1 VTSSESAVQL
11 SLFQIDNYGPWT
23 VTPSPRQETDLQSL
37 QAQLYADLA
46 DFVGQYDGYVFY
58 DRFDNMLGITNGM
71 DLETHRRF
79 QRQVRNRYP
88 VTLSIGVGVG
98 ATPVDALGLASQQLQ
113 ADGSAQDPERTEILS
128 ADDGIA
134 DTTDDLTIAHFDVVD
149 VTGSYTDRQN
159 AATTTIAIQRATV
172 ELASY
177 LHDEL
182 DSIARFVG
190 GDNIIAV
197 CPPLPGGSLDAARD
211 HVHDL
216 TGMDFQVGVGR
227 GATAHGAGH
236 RAKLALEEC
245 RESGSR
251 IHRIAPQMT
260 TD

>member
-1 VTSSESAVQL
+1 MTSSESAVQL

-23 VTPSPRQETDLQSL
+23 VTPAPRRETDLQSL

-58 DRFDNMLGITNGM
+58 DRFDNMLGITNGI
-71 DLETHRRF
+71 DLETHGRF

-88 VTLSIGVGVG
+88 VTISVGVG
-98 ATPVDALGLASQQLQ
+98 AGPTPVDALGLASQQLQ
-113 ADGSAQDPERTEILS
+113 AAGSAQDPDRTEILS
-128 ADDGIA
+128 ASDVVVDG
-134 DTTDDLTIAHFDVVD
+134 TDDLTVAHFDVVD
-149 VTGSYTDRQN
+149 VTGSYTDRRN

-172 ELASY
+172 ELAAY

-197 CPPLPGGSLDAARD
+197 CPPLSSGSLDAARD
-211 HVHDL
+211 HVYDL
-216 TGMDFQVGVGR
+216 TGMDLQVGVGR
-227 GATAHGAGH
+227 GATAHEAGH

-251 IHRIAPQMT
+251 IHRMPRMT